1 MSGIKLDIHDVEAL
15 NAVSETL
22 NRAVDRDSALQSA
35 LDKLLEI
42 MQLETGWIFLRKIRG
57 KKASATPAYTLA
69 ASTNLPAAIAASRTE
84 AWKSTCDC
92 QEMCA
97 RGELTGAYTEIQ
109 CSRLVELDH
118 TLRVH
123 ATAPL
128 RLGDEVLGIL
138 NIAARDWDSFSER
151 NLAILSRVGEM
162 MGTAL
167 ERAGH
172 YDALRNRRMQE
183 QSALLELS
191 NKLLGRGELL
201 EVGDLLVEEA
211 CRLLRVNAGALLL
224 IDQTRDAFVFQSS
237 AGWLEDPL
245 KAGHIV
251 PLGTRSG
258 PELVLESQVPLVVHD
273 LETNDPTHW
282 APPWIRSEG
291 FRGHVVVPLVSEGV
305 SIGVLVLD
313 TRSPRE
319 FKDDE
324 LRFLQLLANQGAIAV
339 DRARQREE
347 EIERRRMEQE
357 LQVGRRI
364 QLSLLPESEPQVP
377 GWSFA
382 ARNLA
387 AREVG
392 GDFYDFFWLPEPSRS
407 LGLVIG
413 DVTGKGVPAALLM
426 AVSRTTIRSTALSGR
441 PPSQALVRANEL
453 ILKDTRTD
461 LFLSV
466 FYASLDTGD
475 GMLTFANAGHNRPL
489 HLPHASE
496 ECEELESE
504 GIVLG
509 AFDQISLEERTVK
522 LQPGDLLLCYTDG
535 VTEAIDPQLQS
546 FGLSRLKES
555 LLKHRAKPAPS
566 LLQAILEDVES
577 FSGGEPQFDDLT
589 LLLITRD
596 SSPP

>member
-1 MSGIKLDIHDVEAL
+1 MNGIKLDLQDVEAL
-15 NAVSETL
+15 NEVSETL
-22 NRAVDRDSALQSA
+22 NRAVDRNSALQSA

-42 MQLETGWIFLRKIRG
+42 MQLETGWVFVRKLRG
-57 KKASATPAYTLA
+57 KKKSGSPVYTLA
-69 ASTNLPAAIAASRTE
+69 ASSNLPAAIAASRTD
-84 AWKSTCDC
+84 AWKETCDC
-92 QEMCA
+92 QEMCE
-97 RGELTGAYTEIQ
+97 RGDLTGAYTEIH
-109 CSRLVELDH
+109 CSRLAELDH
-118 TLRVH
+118 SLQVH

-128 RLGDEVLGIL
+128 RLGEEVLGIL
-138 NIAARDWDSFSER
+138 NIAARDWESFTER
-151 NLAILSRVGEM
+151 NLAILTRAGEM

-167 ERAGH
+167 ERAGQ
-172 YDALRNRRMQE
+172 YDALRSRRMQE

-191 NKLLGRGELL
+191 NKLLGRGELH

-211 CRLLRVNAGALLL
+211 CRLLRMNAGALLL
-224 IDQTRDAFVFQSS
+224 IDQTQEAFVFQSS
-237 AGWLEDPL
+237 TGWLEDPIQ
-245 KAGHIV
+245 AGHLV
-251 PLGTRSG
+251 PLGTQSG

-273 LETNDPTHW
+273 LEADDPTHW
-282 APPWIRSEG
+282 APTWIRSEG
-291 FRGHVVVPLVSEGV
+291 FRGHVVVPLISENV

-313 TRSPRE
+313 TRTPRKFE
-319 FKDDE
+319 DDE

-364 QLSLLPESEPQVP
+364 QLSLLPESAPQVP

-413 DVTGKGVPAALLM
+413 DVSGKGVPAALLM

-441 PPSQALVRANEL
+441 PPSKALVRANEL

-461 LFLSV
+461 LFLST
-466 FYASLDTGD
+466 FYASLDVGD
-475 GMLTFANAGHNRPL
+475 GTLTYANAGHNRPL
-489 HLPHASE
+489 HLKGASR
-496 ECEELESE
+496 ECEELESA

-509 AFDQISLEERTVK
+509 AFDQISLEERLVK
-522 LQPGDLLLCYTDG
+522 LQPGDLVLCYTDG
-535 VTEAIDPQLQS
+535 VTEAIDPHQRP
-546 FGLSRLKES
+546 FGLGRLKES
-555 LLKHRAKPAPS
+555 LLEHRTKSTPT
-566 LLQAILEDVES
+566 LLQAILDDVEA
-577 FSGGEPQFDDLT
+577 FSEGEPQFDDLT

-596 SSPP
+596 PLQ